1 MFDFGSFFQQVF
13 AEISGLFFAQ
23 ILSLFSGLFS
33 GLLG

>member
-1 MFDFGSFFQQVF
+1 MFDFGSLLQQVF
-13 AEISGLFFAQ
+13 SEISGLFLAE